1 MTTDELRRRGW
12 SPRPLWALTTVVV
25 CLAHAVAC
33 WKPQPEGPR
42 AIVLAIDGLDYELT
56 RSLMAQ
62 GRMPNF
68 VRLAQAGAFS
78 PLETTMPPQ
87 SPVAWSTFTT
97 GLAPETHGIFDF
109 VHRDPATLAPYLST
123 TKTEPPRWVV
133 PLGPWA
139 IPLRAGAVTAL
150 RTGEPF
156 WARLERQHVGTTIVR
171 MPANYPVSG
180 LAARELSGMGTPDL
194 LGTYGTFTFYTSA
207 PPAAWE
213 ASAERPVD
221 GGLLRRIDVVQGAV
235 TTSLAG
241 PPNPLRRDA
250 ARLEAPFTLWRDMD
264 TNAARVRVG
273 AEQRVLKAGEW
284 SDWIPVSFAMA
295 PGQTLHGMCRL
306 FLKQVRPHVELYVS
320 PINIDPLDPALAIAS
335 PARFAADL
343 THVGG
348 RYYTQGMPE
357 DTKAYVA
364 GVLTA
369 DEFLRQAA
377 TTAAENQRQFEFLR
391 DGSRPGLLFHYFGHV
406 DQVSHVM
413 WRSRNPGSPA
423 YDAAHDAPY
432 ARVIED
438 LYADVDALVG
448 RTLDRLAPGELL
460 VVMSDHGFASWRRTF
475 NLNAWLEREGYLI
488 LNDPSR
494 REENGFAGVDWSR
507 TRAYALGLNG
517 LYLNVKGRERGGI
530 VEPSAQRALAEELA
544 KALLAEVDPVTGQPA
559 VTVVHRAV
567 ENAGPRPHADR
578 EPDLIVGYAKG
589 TRSSN
594 GSALGAVALDVM
606 EDNTGLWSGDH
617 CMDPRTVP
625 GVLMTN
631 RALRQPAASLR
642 DLAAAIERE
651 LVDR

>member
-1 MTTDELRRRGW
+1 MTSDELRRRCW
-12 SPRPLWALTTVVV
+12 SPRLLWALTTVVV
-25 CLAHAVAC
+25 CLAHTVAC
-33 WKPQPEGPR
+33 SKPQPEGPR

-68 VRLAQAGAFS
+68 VRLAQTGAFS
-78 PLETTMPPQ
+78 TLETTMPPQ

-97 GLAPETHGIFDF
+97 GLAPEAHGIFDF

-156 WARLERQHVGTTIVR
+156 WARLERQHVDTTIVR

-180 LAARELSGMGTPDL
+180 LAAREVSGMGTPDL

-207 PPAAWE
+207 PLAAWD

-221 GGLLRRIDVVQGAV
+221 GGLLRRIDVDQDTV
-235 TTSLAG
+235 TASLAG

-250 ARLEAPFTLWRDMD
+250 ARLEAPFTLWRDME

-273 AEQRVLKAGEW
+273 AEQRVLKAGDW

-295 PGQTLHGMCRL
+295 PGQTLRGMCRL

-343 THVGG
+343 THAGG

-357 DTKAYVA
+357 DTKAYIA

-391 DGSRPGLLFHYFGHV
+391 DGARQGLLFHYFGHV

-413 WRSRNPGSPA
+413 WRSRDPGSPA
-423 YDAAHDAPY
+423 YDAAHAAPY
-432 ARVIED
+432 ARVIDD
-438 LYADVDALVG
+438 LYAGVDALVG

-517 LYLNVKGRERGGI
+517 LYLNVKGRERAGI

-544 KALLAEVDPVTGQPA
+544 TALLAEVDPVTGQPA

-567 ENAGPRPHADR
+567 ENAGPRPHATR

-606 EDNTGLWSGDH
+606 EDNMGLWSGDH

-625 GVLMTN
+625 GVLLTN
-631 RALRQPAASLR
+631 RGLRQPAASLR
-642 DLAAAIERE
+642 GLAAAIERE

>member
-1 MTTDELRRRGW
+1 MTSDELRRRGW
-12 SPRPLWALTTVVV
+12 SPRPQLAVWLLLGAAL
-25 CLAHAVAC
+25 AMAC
-33 WKPQPEGPR
+33 GRPASNGPR

-56 RSLMAQ
+56 RSLIAQ
-62 GRMPNF
+62 GRLPNF
-68 VRLAQAGAFS
+68 ARLAKTGSFS

-97 GLAPETHGIFDF
+97 GRDPEAHGIFDF

-123 TKTEPPRWVV
+123 TKTEPARWIV
-133 PLGPWA
+133 PLGPWLL
-139 IPLRAGAVTAL
+139 PLRGGAVTAL

-156 WARLERQHVGTTIVR
+156 WAALERSGVETTIVR

-180 LAARELSGMGTPDL
+180 LATRELSGMGTPDL

-207 PPAAWE
+207 PAAAWHTGV
-213 ASAERPVD
+213 ERTVD
-221 GGLLRRIDVVQGAV
+221 GGLLRRVDVDDDTVQA
-235 TTSLAG
+235 TLIG

-250 ARLEAPFTLWRDMD
+250 VRLEAPFTLWRDVE
-264 TNAARVRVG
+264 TNAARLMVG
-273 AEQRVLKAGEW
+273 VEQRVLQAGEW

-295 PGQTLHGMCRL
+295 PTQSLRGMCRVY
-306 FLKQVRPHVELYVS
+306 LKAVRPHVELYVS

-343 THVGG
+343 ARDGG

-364 GVLTA
+364 GVLSA
-369 DEFLRQAA
+369 DEFLQQAA
-377 TTAAENQRQFEFLR
+377 VTAAETRRQFVALR
-391 DGSRPGLLFHYFGHV
+391 DAPRQGLLFHYFGHV

-413 WRSRNPGSPA
+413 WRSRDPGHPA

-432 ARVIED
+432 ARTIED
-438 LYADVDALVG
+438 LYAGMDTLVG
-448 RTLDRLAPGELL
+448 ETLDRLAPGELL

-475 NLNAWLEREGYLI
+475 NLNAWLEREGYLV

-494 REENGFAGVDWSR
+494 RDEPGFAAVDWSR
-507 TRAYALGLNG
+507 TRAYGLGLNG
-517 LYLNVKGRERGGI
+517 LYLNVKDRERSGM
-530 VEPSAQRALAEELA
+530 VEPGERRALAAELA
-544 KALLAEVDPVTGQPA
+544 SALLAEIDPVTGQPA
-559 VTVVHRAV
+559 VTAVHQRA
-567 ENAGPRPHADR
+567 ENPGPHADR
-578 EPDLIVGYAKG
+578 EPDLIVGYTKG

-594 GSALGAVALDVM
+594 GSALGAIAIDVM

-625 GVLMTN
+625 GVLLTS
-631 RALRQPAASLR
+631 RGLRKPAGSLR
-642 DLAAAIERE
+642 DLAAAVAGE
-651 LVDR
+651 LTVKP